1 MIVLIK
7 DNFLSK
13 DVCLSLINYFE
24 NSKEKNKN
32 GTTTFIDL
40 NVSKNF
46 KEIKLKNKH
55 NTISNLINNSV
66 IDWIQIVKWE
76 KNSFQ
81 NLHFDKTKE
90 ETTLSSICYLND
102 DYEGG
107 QTYFENDIIFKP
119 KQGRVIFFDGNYYH
133 HGVKKIE
140 KGTRYT
146 LAAWYMNI

>member
-13 DVCLSLINYFE
+13 DVCVSLINYFE
-24 NSKEKNKN
+24 NSKEKHKH

-40 NVSKNF
+40 NVNKNF

-76 KNSFQ
+76 KNSYQ
-81 NLHFDKTKE
+81 DLHFDKTSE
-90 ETTLSSICYLND
+90 NTTLSSICYLND

-107 QTYFENDIIFKP
+107 QTYFENDTIFKP

-146 LAAWYMNI
+146 LAAWYMKI